1 MTAPKNASE
10 PVPPADSKPR
20 RSRTRFV
27 LIAVGFLLG
36 ALICGVL
43 LVPTLLSGQS
53 DAIAKRAFN
62 DRYRGTLTIGELD
75 LAWFSPQSIRDA
87 ALADPEGKEVGRVSA
102 TLPSLWSLL
111 GAAGGR
117 IGAVKVDVEADLVAD
132 DQGLTNLER
141 ALAPRA
147 PTESTPVEPDAESS
161 ASPLEFLADLDLDLE
176 LAAKRLTWSDAE
188 TRRIGIPFEVRDFT
202 ATANA
207 KPGQALRAHAEG
219 KLVSES
225 PGKLALDATLHGP
238 IQTNTAWPWGKVDV
252 RADIEG
258 FSVAMIDGL
267 LAFDGGLKEM
277 LGTRLDVH
285 ANVRGATPE
294 TGDVDI
300 VLNAERSSVSIKGRF
315 ADGAL
320 QSRGAPFCVATIA
333 PPQRLIQ
340 RFAGSSLPAG
350 MRLVLAPEPS
360 AAAAEPWTLRVLSC
374 VLPIPRDTSGG
385 LASMRADLEKL
396 AAEVEIALP
405 AGVRVE
411 GDALRATGGALIAQG
426 IQVAL
431 HAAPSAPLR
440 VELDAQLGGAKAL
453 GSIAVRA
460 SANRVWA
467 ALADGTMPPLDVQLS
482 AKNLPVAAIEAFA
495 ATGVPLERV
504 LGEELTIDVDARDAT
519 PASGTLRATIEA
531 RRAALKFEGTLANG
545 VLRGAAEALSLRVQ
559 TDANVVRALL
569 AGRLPEGADL
579 AVSPGAV
586 ELTVSELVLPI
597 EPATAGAPLMDRWR
611 KELGAAL
618 ELRAP
623 ELTWTDSSL
632 RAAGVACALQN
643 LSARASLAP
652 AGALKAIVRC
662 DLETSSKGK
671 LAIDV
676 ETADP
681 FGFASGATGAPMPPV
696 DANVRVDGIPTTL
709 VEALT
714 GMRDLLVPLC
724 GPELAVSL
732 DARNASTTAGSVQLA
747 LTGSTL
753 ALGFAGKVEGGVL
766 RASGDDGLKLSAKV
780 PAANWQRALGAY
792 VPAGFDVVW
801 PTAEEP
807 LELSVREISL
817 PVEPLMAANA
827 SPSAI
832 VDGLAAHVVLAIGRV
847 GFANDA
853 LRAAKREVILRGLTL
868 DTKIAPKTAL
878 GVSLNAAIDGAPPG
892 SMKVQAT
899 SADPWASL
907 RNAPLAPV
915 DLDVALI
922 GVPTTIIDAFAGG
935 SDMASSLLGERLDV
949 TVATKALTLDGG
961 RFQLRVKSPASD
973 VAFAARVQKGVLA
986 AEGDEGLD
994 ATITIPNGWL
1004 EKHVSPLLPP
1014 GTRVGLAE
1022 AKPITLRARSLRVP
1036 FADASPSVKPAS
1048 AQVHSKGDAVADGEP
1063 KADPFAL
1070 IAKVAVALEVAVP
1083 ALTYADAA
1091 TGSTPLTIR
1100 DIALKVDAA
1109 PSQAPAA
1116 RVTAKL
1122 EGAEGGTLDVSV
1134 RALDPLAVLAQDG
1147 GVSKFRI
1154 AADVNAAGVPTAL
1167 VDALAKQDGLLLD
1180 TLGTRIDATAKS
1192 EGISQQSGSFTADLS
1207 SPQASAHFAGGIDK
1221 GVLTVT
1227 QKDPIVA
1234 RFGLTPLASE
1244 RVVGKLVPMLVNLQ
1258 KPQGAEP
1265 VLLRFDDLKVP
1276 LDFDLR
1282 KLDATAHLNL
1292 GDVSYRLLP
1301 GLESLVG
1308 SFADVKATNIP
1319 PLTIPIKQGVVRY
1332 DALPVKIAGRD
1343 VVFKGTFQLFDQEM
1357 RLTTELPLAILG
1369 KKVSKELDRAREYL
1383 DPNML
1388 VPIEISGTWKKP
1400 KVSLGKDFVDKVLKE
1415 AAKGGLK
1422 GLLDGLIK
1430 QD

>member
-1 MTAPKNASE
+1 M
-10 PVPPADSKPR
+10 
-20 RSRTRFV
+20 
-27 LIAVGFLLG
+27 IAVGLLLG
-36 ALICGVL
+36 ALVCGVL

-53 DAIAKRAFN
+53 DALAKRAFN

-87 ALADPEGKEVGRVSA
+87 ALADPEGKEIGRVSA

-117 IGAVKVDVEADLVAD
+117 IGAVKVEVEADLVAD

-141 ALAPRA
+141 ALAPRE
-147 PTESTPVEPDAESS
+147 PTEPTPVEPETESS
-161 ASPLEFLADLDLDLE
+161 ASPLEFLADLDIDLE
-176 LAAKRLTWSDAE
+176 LVTERLTWSDAE

-202 ATANA
+202 ATVNA

-225 PGKLALDATLHGP
+225 PGKLALDAILHGP
-238 IQTNTAWPWGKVDV
+238 VQTGQANGAWPWGKVDV
-252 RADIEG
+252 RADVEG

-267 LAFDGGLKEM
+267 LSLDGGLKEM
-277 LGTRLDVH
+277 LGARLDVH
-285 ANVRGATPE
+285 AKVVGATPE
-294 TGDVDI
+294 AGDVDI
-300 VLNAERSSVSIKGRF
+300 VLNAERSSLSIKGRF
-315 ADGAL
+315 ADGTL

-340 RFAGSSLPAG
+340 RFVGSSLPAG
-350 MRLVLAPEPS
+350 MRLVLAPDEDPL
-360 AAAAEPWTLRVLSC
+360 APWTLRIPSC

-385 LASMRADLEKL
+385 LATMRTDLEKL
-396 AAEVEIALP
+396 AARVEIELP
-405 AGVRVE
+405 SGARIE
-411 GDALRATGGALIAQG
+411 GDALQAAGGALVAQG
-426 IQVAL
+426 IQVVL

-453 GSIAVRA
+453 GSIALRA

-495 ATGVPLERV
+495 ATGVPLDRL

-519 PASGTLRATIEA
+519 AASGTLRASIEA
-531 RRAALKFEGTLANG
+531 RRATLKFEGTLANG

-559 TDANVVRALL
+559 TDANVMRALL
-569 AGRLPEGADL
+569 AGRLPEGAEL
-579 AVSPGAV
+579 AVAPGSV
-586 ELTVSELVLPI
+586 ELSVSDLVLPI
-597 EPATAGAPLMDRWR
+597 EPTTADAPLVDRWR
-611 KELGAAL
+611 KELGLVL
-618 ELRAP
+618 ELRVPPLA
-623 ELTWTDSSL
+623 WTDSSL
-632 RAAGVACALQN
+632 RAAGVMCTLQN
-643 LSARASLAP
+643 LSVRASLAP

-747 LTGSTL
+747 ITGSTL

-766 RASGDDGLKLSAKV
+766 RASGDDGFKLSAKV
-780 PAANWQRALGAY
+780 SAANWQRALGAY
-792 VPAGFDVVW
+792 LPAGFDVEW
-801 PTAEEP
+801 PTVEEP
-807 LELSVREISL
+807 LELTVRDIAL
-817 PVEPLMAANA
+817 PLEPLTAANA
-827 SPSAI
+827 PKTAI

-847 GFANDA
+847 GFANDV
-853 LRAAKREVILRGLTL
+853 LRAAKRDVILRGLTL
-868 DTKIAPKTAL
+868 DTRIAPKTAL
-878 GVSLNAAIDGAPPG
+878 QVTLSAAIDAAPPG
-892 SMKVQAT
+892 SVKVQAT

-907 RNAPLAPV
+907 RNAPLAPI
-915 DLDVALI
+915 DLDVALT
-922 GVPTTIIDAFAGG
+922 GVPTAIVDAFAGG
-935 SDMASSLLGERLDV
+935 SDMISSLIGERVDF

-961 RFQLRVKSPASD
+961 RFQLRVESPASD
-973 VAFAARVQKGVLA
+973 VAFAARVQKGVLV

-994 ATITIPNGWL
+994 ATITIPKGWL
-1004 EKHVSPLLPP
+1004 EKHVSPLLPD
-1014 GTRVGLAE
+1014 GTRIGLAE

-1036 FADASPSVKPAS
+1036 FADASPVVKPAS
-1048 AQVHSKGDAVADGEP
+1048 APIDSMGALADGEP

-1070 IAKVAVALEVAVP
+1070 IAKIAVALEVVVP

-1154 AADVNAAGVPTAL
+1154 AADVKAAGVPTAL
-1167 VDALAKQDGLLLD
+1167 VDALAQQDGLLLD
-1180 TLGTRIDATAKS
+1180 ALGARIDATAKS
-1192 EGISQQSGSFTADLS
+1192 AGISQQSGAFTADLT
-1207 SPQASAHFAGGIDK
+1207 SPQASAHFAGSIDE

-1244 RVVGKLVPMLVNLQ
+1244 RVVGKLLPMLVNLQ

-1276 LDFDLR
+1276 LDFDVR

-1319 PLTIPIKQGVVRY
+1319 PLTIPIEKGVVRY
-1332 DALPVKIAGRD
+1332 DALPMKIAGRD
-1343 VVFKGTFQLFDQEM
+1343 VVFKGTFRLFDQEM

-1369 KKVSKELDRAREYL
+1369 KKVSKELDRAREFL

-1422 GLLDGLIK
+1422 GLLDGLIDK
-1430 QD
+1430 KKD